1 MTQPLVSKDDQ
12 QRPSIVIPGS
22 LIEKSTTENQG
33 SVCLIAMP
41 NTSMKRPA
49 TNVDQMMSYIEE
61 GHSRRIKDVTLI
73 TECAPVEV
81 IFTMQIP
88 VSLAAGKFE
97 KKWVQLQE
105 NGKLIVFNTNPKG
118 EDLI

>member
-1 MTQPLVSKDDQ
+1 
-12 QRPSIVIPGS
+12 
-22 LIEKSTTENQG
+22 
-33 SVCLIAMP
+33 MP

-88 VSLAAGKFE
+88 VSIAAGKFE

>member
-1 MTQPLVSKDDQ
+1 
-12 QRPSIVIPGS
+12 
-22 LIEKSTTENQG
+22 
-33 SVCLIAMP
+33 
-41 NTSMKRPA
+41 
-49 TNVDQMMSYIEE
+49 MSYIEE

-88 VSLAAGKFE
+88 VSFSGGKFE

-105 NGKLIVFNTNPKG
+105 NGKLIVFTQNPKG
-118 EDLI
+118 DDALKENMQ